1 MTQQANPHSN
11 SSSGVTPGVR
21 APKTGGIYLFGAL
34 GGLLFGYDTGVI
46 SGALLFITEE
56 LRLSPRAEGVVVSAM
71 LIGAIVGAIT
81 AGPLSDRL
89 GRRRLGLLAA
99 VIFAAGGLGCALA
112 PQVALLVLFR
122 ILLGLAVGA
131 ASVVVPVYLAEMAPT
146 AQRGRV
152 STLNALM
159 ITVGIL
165 LAYIVNAL
173 LAPLGAWRL
182 MIGLSVIP
190 AVLMVLGL
198 WRMPESPRWLVK
210 HGRRDSARQVLQR
223 IRAADRIDTELAD
236 IEAVIAGEG
245 RQRSWT
251 ALFGRGVRGVALT
264 AIGLAALSQLVGIN
278 TIIYYAPTTLT
289 NVGFGSAAAIAATVG
304 IGTVNVIMTCVS
316 MVIIDKVGRRRLL
329 IVGGSG
335 MFAALAVLSVTSL
348 VLPTPTGIGAVGIVT
363 LVCLALFIIC
373 FAVSWGAVVWVVVS
387 EIFPLDVRGA
397 GVGIATMALWLAN
410 FVVSL
415 VFPILLDTVGVGWLF
430 GGFAAMCLIAVV
442 FTAARLTET
451 TGRSLESIEADL
463 RIQSAPRG
471 ENR

>member
-1 MTQQANPHSN
+1 MSN
-11 SSSGVTPGVR
+11 SASGTT
-21 APKTGGIYLFGAL
+21 APTTAPRTTSLYLFGAL

-46 SGALLFITEE
+46 SGALLFITDE
-56 LRLSPRAEGVVVSAM
+56 LRLTPQAEGVVVSAM
-71 LIGAIVGAIT
+71 LIGAIIGAIT

-89 GRRRLGLLAA
+89 GRRRLGLIAA
-99 VIFAAGGLGCALA
+99 VIFALGGLGCALA
-112 PQVALLVLFR
+112 PQVTLLVIFR

-131 ASVVVPVYLAEMAPT
+131 ASVVVPVYLTEMAPT
-146 AQRGRV
+146 ANRGKV

-173 LAPLGAWRL
+173 LAPAGAWRL
-182 MIGLSVIP
+182 MVGLSVVP
-190 AVLMVLGL
+190 AILMVVGL

-210 HGRRDSARQVLQR
+210 HGEPDTARRVLTR
-223 IRAADRIDTELAD
+223 IRPADQVESEFTE
-236 IEAVIAGEG
+236 ITQVIADEG
-245 RQRSWT
+245 RQRSLT
-251 ALFGRGVRGVALT
+251 ALFGKGIRGIAIT

-316 MVIIDKVGRRRLL
+316 MVMIDRVGRRRLL

-335 MFAALAVLSVTSL
+335 MFISLAVLSVTSL
-348 VLPTPTGIGAVGIVT
+348 VLPAPTGIGPVGIIT
-363 LVCLALFIIC
+363 LGCLGLFIVC

-397 GVGIATMALWLAN
+397 GVGVATMALWLAN
-410 FVVSL
+410 FIVSL
-415 VFPILLDTVGVGWLF
+415 LFPILLDSVGVGWLF

-451 TGRSLESIEADL
+451 TGRSLESIETDL
-463 RIQSAPRG
+463 RTNPDRRG
-471 ENR
+471 ANQ